1 MFLYLT
7 QVPNFTNINII
18 MLSNNLYFEK
28 FNEIVIFSIKLIF
41 KLESQIFIKWLAVH
55 KIIKVVDLKHLYLI
69 LVINC

>member
-41 KLESQIFIKWLAVH
+41 KLESQIFIK
-55 KIIKVVDLKHLYLI
+55 
-69 LVINC
+69 